1 MKRNRFQLGGGEMKY
16 FVLAAAL
23 TGALSLTACNDQ
35 ETSSTQGEETI
46 SMWVQTS
53 KESPE
58 GEVMYDTVQQ
68 FNEEYEG
75 TYEAN
80 IEFIPR
86 SGGGGGYEDKVNA
99 AVSTETLPD
108 VLTLDGPNTAAYAEA
123 DIIAP
128 IGEYL
133 SDKDDFLPSIIDQGT
148 YEDELYAIGYSES
161 GVGIFYNK
169 DMFEKAGID
178 LDSLPTVEEP
188 WDWNQFMELSETLT
202 ETFDTPAIDMGL
214 DDKSEWLMYAFS
226 PFLWSQGGQ
235 VVSEDGEQ
243 ATGVFNNEDGLKAM
257 TFIQEMQNKNYTTIS
272 PSENG
277 FETGK
282 YPMMMSGSWSIQML
296 ETSYQDIDY
305 DIMPYPVSPDTNELV
320 SPTGSWQYAMSTSAE
335 NEEAAGTL
343 IDFLTTTE
351 ALVDISLGN
360 TVLPARYSAAEELED
375 QVTPQMNKLI
385 EQNTASGQPRPVIPA
400 YPQVTRA
407 FQQTV
412 TGLSFYEDTDEL
424 QQLLDEKAQEMQ
436 TAIDR
441 RN

>member
-1 MKRNRFQLGGGEMKY
+1 MKHVILT
-16 FVLAAAL
+16 FVLAGSL
-23 TGALSLTACNDQ
+23 FLTACNT
-35 ETSSTQGEETI
+35 EESSSTSGEETI

-58 GEVMYDTVQQ
+58 GEVMFDTVQQ
-68 FNEEYEG
+68 FNDEYEG
-75 TYEAN
+75 TYEAE

-128 IGEYL
+128 IGKYL

-169 DMFEKAGID
+169 DMFEEAGID
-178 LDSLPTVEEP
+178 LDSLPTVEDP
-188 WDWNQFMELSETLT
+188 WDWNQFMDLSKKLT

-214 DDKSEWLMYAFS
+214 DDKSEWLMYAFA

-243 ATGVFNNEDGLKAM
+243 AAGVFNNEDGVKAM
-257 TFIQEMQNKNYTTIS
+257 SFIQEMQNKNYTTIS

-335 NEEAAGTL
+335 NEEAAGAL

-385 EQNTASGQPRPVIPA
+385 EQNTASGQPRPVLPA

-412 TGLSFYEDTDEL
+412 TGLSFYETDEL

>member
-1 MKRNRFQLGGGEMKY
+1 MKHVILT
-16 FVLAAAL
+16 FVLAGSL
-23 TGALSLTACNDQ
+23 FLTACNT
-35 ETSSTQGEETI
+35 EESSNTSGEETI

-58 GEVMYDTVQQ
+58 GEVMFDTVQQ
-68 FNEEYEG
+68 FNDEYEG
-75 TYEAN
+75 IYEAE

-128 IGEYL
+128 IGKYL
-133 SDKDDFLPSIIDQGT
+133 SDKDDFLPSIIEQGT

-169 DMFEKAGID
+169 DMFEEAGID
-178 LDSLPTVEEP
+178 LDSLPTVEDP
-188 WDWNQFMELSETLT
+188 WDWNQFMDLSKKLT

-214 DDKSEWLMYAFS
+214 DDKSEWLMYAFA

-243 ATGVFNNEDGLKAM
+243 AAGVFNNEDGVKAM
-257 TFIQEMQNKNYTTIS
+257 SFIQEMQNKNYTTIS

-335 NEEAAGTL
+335 NEEAAGAL

-385 EQNTASGQPRPVIPA
+385 EQNTASGQPRPVLPA

-412 TGLSFYEDTDEL
+412 TGLSFYETDEL

>member
-1 MKRNRFQLGGGEMKY
+1 MKFAY
-16 FVLAAAL
+16 FAVLFL
-23 TGALSLTACNDQ
+23 LLIILSGCNEEESSGTA
-35 ETSSTQGEETI
+35 GVETI
-46 SMWVQTS
+46 SFWVQTS
-53 KESPE
+53 QESPE
-58 GEVMYDTVQQ
+58 GEVMHETVQQ
-68 FNEEYEG
+68 FNKEYEG
-75 TYEAN
+75 TYEAE

-133 SDKDDFLPSIIDQGT
+133 SNKDDFLPSIIDQGT
-148 YEDELYAIGYSES
+148 YDGELYAIGYSES

-169 DMFEKAGID
+169 DMFEEADID
-178 LDSLPTVEEP
+178 LDTLPTVENP
-188 WDWNQFMELSETLT
+188 WDWNEFMAVSKKLT
-202 ETFDTPAIDMGL
+202 ETFEEPAIDMGL
-214 DDKSEWLMYAFS
+214 DDKSEWLMYAFN
-226 PFLWSQGGQ
+226 PFLWSQGGN
-235 VVSEDGEQ
+235 VVSEDGGQ
-243 ATGVFNNEDGLKAM
+243 AVDVFNNDEGLKTM
-257 TFIQEMQNKNYTTIS
+257 SFLQEMQNKNYTTIS
-272 PSENG
+272 PAENG
-277 FETGK
+277 FETGR
-282 YPMMMSGSWSIQML
+282 YPMMMSGSWSIQQL

-305 DIMPYPVSPDTNELV
+305 DILPYPVSPDTNELV

-335 NEEAAGTL
+335 NKEAAGAL
-343 IDFLTTTE
+343 IDFMTTTE

-360 TVLPARYSAAEELED
+360 TVLPARKSAAEELED
-375 QVTPQMNKLI
+375 QVSPQMNKLI

-407 FQQTV
+407 FQQTI
-412 TGLSFYEDTDEL
+412 TGLSFYEDEEEL

-441 RN
+441 RNQ

>member
-1 MKRNRFQLGGGEMKY
+1 MKY
-16 FVLAAAL
+16 VVMAAAL
-23 TGALSLTACNDQ
+23 AVALFLTACSDQ
-35 ETSSTQGEETI
+35 ETNSTQGEETI

-58 GEVMYDTVQQ
+58 GEVMFDTVQQ

-99 AVSTETLPD
+99 AVSTDTLPD

-169 DMFEKAGID
+169 DMFEEAGID
-178 LDSLPTVEEP
+178 LDSLPTVEDP
-188 WDWNQFMELSETLT
+188 WDWDQFMDLSKKLT
-202 ETFDTPAIDMGL
+202 EAFDTPAIDMGL
-214 DDKSEWLMYAFS
+214 DDKSEWLMYAFA

-257 TFIQEMQNKNYTTIS
+257 SFIQEMQNKNYTTIS

-335 NEEAAGTL
+335 NEEAAGAL

-351 ALVDISLGN
+351 ALGDISLGN

-412 TGLSFYEDTDEL
+412 TGLSFYENTDEL